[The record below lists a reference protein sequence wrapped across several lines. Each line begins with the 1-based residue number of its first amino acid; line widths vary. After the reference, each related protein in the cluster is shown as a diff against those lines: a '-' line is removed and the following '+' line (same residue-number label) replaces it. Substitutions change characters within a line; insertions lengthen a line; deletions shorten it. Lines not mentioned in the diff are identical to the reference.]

1 MSVTAW
7 LKSQRPHA
15 GKALTQTVWLNTASG
30 LLAIAQAWLLAV
42 ILNAVIFADAELAS
56 VQPWLWS
63 LLGVFAVRSLV
74 VWLAERAA
82 FRAAANVRVTLRDAV
97 YRHLQRLG
105 PSYLAGQ
112 RSGALVETLTKG
124 IDDLE
129 GYYARFIPA
138 MTLVMILPL
147 AILTAVI
154 PIDWLTGLVLL
165 ITAPMIPLFMILIGS
180 GAEAR
185 NQRQWKQL
193 ARMSA
198 HFLDVIQGLTTL
210 KLFGASRREVEV
222 IARVSDD
229 YRASTMQVLRIAFLS
244 SAVLEFFASVGIA
257 LVAVFVGFRL
267 YDMAVPVPSWISV
280 PDISYLQGLFVLML
294 APEFYA
300 PLRNLGT
307 QYHAKMGAVAAAER
321 LIEVLQTPPGQ
332 SDAGNQPLSAAHA
345 LSVRLEGVHFSYE
358 EGREALA
365 GVSFGIPHGQ
375 RIALVGTSGAGKT
388 TIVSLLL
395 GFIAPTAGRIL
406 VGDQDLA
413 EVDLE
418 DWRRHLAWVP
428 QQPRLFQGSIAD
440 NIRLGVPDADM
451 DAVREA
457 ARRARADHFI
467 DALPDGY
474 ASLVGERGAGLS
486 GGQIQRIALARAFL
500 RDAPLVVL
508 DEATANLDPESERL
522 VQEGIDDLARDRTL
536 LVVAHRLSTVRR
548 ADRILVLDRG
558 RVVEQGTHTELAAAG
573 GLYAKMIS
581 AYGASDRLDTPTAET
596 GDAA

>member
-1 MSVTAW
+1 MSVTVW
-7 LKSQRPHA
+7 LKSQQHLA
-15 GKALTQTVWLNTASG
+15 GKMLTLTVWLTTTNG
-30 LLAIAQAWLLAV
+30 ILAVVQAWFLAV
-42 ILNAVIFADAELAS
+42 ILNGVIFNGANLAGIG
-56 VQPWLWS
+56 PWLWV
-63 LLGVFAVRSLV
+63 LLALFGVRAAI

-82 FRAAANVRVTLRDAV
+82 FGAAAGVRVALRDQV

-129 GYYARFIPA
+129 AYYARFVPA
-138 MTLVMILPL
+138 MSMVMILPL
-147 AILTAVI
+147 AILTAVM

-165 ITAPMIPLFMILIGS
+165 VTAPMIPLFMILIGS

-222 IARVSDD
+222 VARVSND
-229 YRASTMQVLRIAFLS
+229 YRASTMQVLRVAFLS

-267 YDMAVPVPSWISV
+267 YGLAVPVPPWLKV
-280 PDISYLQGLFVLML
+280 PDIGYLQGLFVLML

-321 LIEVLQTPPGQ
+321 LIEVLETVPDQPTRGT
-332 SDAGNQPLSAAHA
+332 QPLSAPRP
-345 LSVRLEGVHFSYE
+345 LGVRFEDLRFSYE
-358 EGREALA
+358 EGREALK
-365 GVSFGIPHGQ
+365 GLSFDIEPGQ
-375 RIALVGTSGAGKT
+375 RVALVGTSGAGKT
-388 TIVSLLL
+388 TVVSLLL
-395 GFIAPTAGRIL
+395 GFLVPTSGRIL
-406 VGDQDLA
+406 IGAQDLA
-413 EVDLE
+413 EIDLD

-440 NIRLGVPDADM
+440 NIRLGVPDAPLEE
-451 DAVREA
+451 VRQA
-457 ARRARADHFI
+457 ARRAHAADFI
-467 DALPDGY
+467 EALPAGY
-474 ASLVGERGAGLS
+474 ESLVGERGAGLS

-500 RDAPLVVL
+500 RDAPLVIL

-522 VQEGIDDLARDRTL
+522 VQESIDDLARDRTL
-536 LVVAHRLSTVRR
+536 LVIAHRLATVRR
-548 ADRILVLDRG
+548 ADHILVLDQG
-558 RVVEQGTHTELAAAG
+558 SVVEHGRHDELASAG
-573 GLYAKMIS
+573 GLYARMIA
-581 AYGASDRLDTPTAET
+581 AYGAPAAPGDSEAQR
-596 GDAA
+596 GDAR

>member
-1 MSVTAW
+1 MSVNAW
-7 LKSQRPHA
+7 LKSQRPLA
-15 GKALTQTVWLNTASG
+15 GGALALTIWLNTANG
-30 LLAIAQAWLLAV
+30 LLAVAQAWALAFV
-42 ILNAVIFADAELAS
+42 LNAAIFKSATPATVA
-56 VQPWLWS
+56 PWLWG
-63 LLGVFAVRSLV
+63 LLALFGARAIL

-82 FRAAANVRVTLRDAV
+82 FRAAASVRTTLRDRV
-97 YRHLQRLG
+97 YRHLQHLG

-129 GYYARFIPA
+129 GYYARFVPA

-147 AILTAVI
+147 AILTAVM
-154 PIDWLTGLVLL
+154 PTDWLAGLVLL
-165 ITAPMIPLFMILIGS
+165 VTAPMIPLFMILIGS

-229 YRASTMQVLRIAFLS
+229 YRQSTMQVLRVAFLS

-257 LVAVFVGFRL
+257 IVAVFIGFRL
-267 YDMAVPVPSWISV
+267 YDLAVPVPPWLRV
-280 PDISYLQGLFVLML
+280 PDIGYLQGFFVLML

-307 QYHAKMGAVAAAER
+307 QYHAKMGAVAAAEQ
-321 LIEVLQTPPGQ
+321 LIRVLETEPVQITPGT
-332 SDAGNQPLSAAHA
+332 QPLAAA
-345 LSVRLEGVHFSYE
+345 RPLSVRFEQVRFSYE
-358 EGREALA
+358 EGRAALQ
-365 GVSFGIPHGQ
+365 GLTFDIPPGQ

-388 TIVSLLL
+388 TVVNLLL
-395 GFIAPTAGRIL
+395 GFLTPTEGRIL
-406 VGDQDLA
+406 VGEQALCDIDL
-413 EVDLE
+413 D

-440 NIRLGVPDADM
+440 NIRLGMPDAAPE
-451 DAVREA
+451 AVREA
-457 ARRARADHFI
+457 ARRARADGFI
-467 DALPDGY
+467 EALADGY
-474 ASLVGERGAGLS
+474 DSLVGERGAGLS
-486 GGQIQRIALARAFL
+486 GGQIQRVALARAFL
-500 RDAPLVVL
+500 RDAPLVIL

-536 LVVAHRLSTVRR
+536 LVIAHRLATVRR
-548 ADRILVLDRG
+548 ADRILVLDQG
-558 RVVEQGTHTELAAAG
+558 RVVEAGQSTRSWPLAVDSMRG
-573 GLYAKMIS
+573 
-581 AYGASDRLDTPTAET
+581 
-596 GDAA
+596 

>member
-7 LKSQRPHA
+7 LKSQRPLA
-15 GKALTQTVWLNTASG
+15 GKALAHSIWLSTANG
-30 LLAIAQAWLLAV
+30 LFAIAQAWLLAV
-42 ILNAVIFADAELAS
+42 VLNGVIFAQAGLAA
-56 VQPWLWS
+56 VRPWLWG
-63 LLGVFAVRSLV
+63 LLGVFLVRALI

-82 FRAAANVRVTLRDAV
+82 FQAAANVRVALRDRV
-97 YRHLQRLG
+97 YRHLQTLG

-112 RSGALVETLTKG
+112 RSGAIAETLTKG

-129 GYYARFIPA
+129 GYYARFVPA

-154 PIDWLTGLVLL
+154 PTDWLAGLVLL
-165 ITAPMIPLFMILIGS
+165 VTAPMIPLFMIIIGS

-210 KLFGASRREVEV
+210 KLFGASRREVDV

-257 LVAVFVGFRL
+257 LVAVFIGFRL
-267 YDMAVPVPSWISV
+267 YDLAVPVPSWISV
-280 PDISYLQGLFVLML
+280 PDIGYLQGLFVLML

-321 LIEVLQTPPGQ
+321 LIEFLGTEPRQRLTGTQ
-332 SDAGNQPLSAAHA
+332 QLADARPLG
-345 LSVRLEGVHFSYE
+345 VRFDAVHFSYE
-358 EGREALA
+358 EGREALR
-365 GVSFGIPHGQ
+365 GLTFEIPPGQ

-388 TIVSLLL
+388 TVVSLLL
-395 GFIAPTAGRIL
+395 GFLSPTEGRIL
-406 VGDQDLA
+406 VGEQALA
-413 EVDLE
+413 DIDLE

-428 QQPRLFQGSIAD
+428 QQPRLFQGTIAD
-440 NIRLGVPDADM
+440 NIKLGAQDADLE
-451 DAVREA
+451 AVREA
-457 ARRARADHFI
+457 ARRARADQFI
-467 DALPDGY
+467 EALAAGY
-474 ASLVGERGAGLS
+474 DSLVGERGAGLS

-500 RDAPLVVL
+500 RDAPLVIL

-522 VQEGIDDLARDRTL
+522 VQEGIDELARDRTL
-536 LVVAHRLSTVRR
+536 LVVAHRLATVRG

-558 RVVEQGTHTELAAAG
+558 RIVEQGAHQELASTR
-573 GLYAKMIS
+573 GLYARMIA
-581 AYGASDRLDTPTAET
+581 AYGGSEDESTSAIDTGERR
-596 GDAA
+596 